1 VQNFLTCRIQ
11 QQEVLCDDVSI
22 LFINQRSKMKE
33 ERSINSLYQI
43 FNPLNSQL
51 NPICHLLA
59 LLEAH
64 HILHVSRI
72 RVKLYTQLTFFV
84 WLQVVCMALYS
95 VGFFLVPL
103 LQSGMASCNWMKW
116 KLHHTLSY
124 NGGTET
130 SALEILMI
138 GWPCIIA

>member
-1 VQNFLTCRIQ
+1 VQNFLTCWLQ
-11 QQEVLCDDVSI
+11 QEEVLCDDVSI
-22 LFINQRSKMKE
+22 FFINQRSEMKE
-33 ERSINSLYQI
+33 ERSINCLYQI
-43 FNPLNSQL
+43 FNPLNTQL

-72 RVKLYTQLTFFV
+72 RVKLYTQLTLFV

-95 VGFFLVPL
+95 VGLFLVPL
-103 LQSGMASCNWMKW
+103 LQSGMVSCNWMKW

-124 NGGTET
+124 SDSTET
-130 SALEILMI
+130 SALEIL
-138 GWPCIIA
+138 WLVDRAP